1 MLTDIQLIEEI
12 NMKNFLLIGGSYG
25 IGLAIAKEIE
35 SGNNVFVASRTNENL
50 DDLNVT
56 YIPFDALTDSLDTSL
71 LPAVIDGLVYC
82 PGSINLRPF
91 RGLKPEAFENDL
103 QINFISLVKVIQS
116 VLPNL
121 TASKQSSIVLFSSVA
136 VSMGMPFHTSVAA
149 SKGAIEGFAKALAAE
164 YAPKIRVNVIAPS
177 LTDTPLADKFLN
189 NETKQEKSAE
199 RHPLKRFGKP
209 DDIAHVA
216 SFLLSDKGSWISGQ
230 TFNVDGG
237 MSTLLVN

>member
-1 MLTDIQLIEEI
+1 
-12 NMKNFLLIGGSYG
+12 MKNILLIGGSYG
-25 IGLAIAKEIE
+25 IGLAIAQELQND
-35 SGNNVFVASRTNENL
+35 NNIFVASRSNENL
-50 DDLNVT
+50 AGLNVT
-56 YIPFDALTDSLDTSL
+56 HIPFDASIDTLDTSK

-91 RGLKPEAFENDL
+91 RGLKPEAFEADL
-103 QINFISLVKVIQS
+103 QINFISLVKVIQV

-121 TASKQSSIVLFSSVA
+121 TTGEQSSIVLFSSVA
-136 VSMGMPFHTSVAA
+136 ASMGMPFHTSVAA
-149 SKGAIEGFAKALAAE
+149 AKGAIEGFAKALAAE

-209 DDIAHVA
+209 EDSAQMA
-216 SFLLSDKGSWISGQ
+216 SFLLSDKSSWISGQ
-230 TFNVDGG
+230 IFHVDGG
-237 MSTLLVN
+237 MSTLLVNG

>member
-1 MLTDIQLIEEI
+1 
-12 NMKNFLLIGGSYG
+12 MKNILLIGGSYG
-25 IGLAIAKEIE
+25 IGLAIAKELQYE
-35 SGNNVFVASRTNENL
+35 NNVYIASRSNENL
-50 DDLNVT
+50 ADVKAT
-56 YIPFDALTDSLDTSL
+56 YIPFDASTDVLDTSK
-71 LPAVIDGLVYC
+71 LPAFIDGLVYC

-91 RGLKPEAFENDL
+91 KGIKPEAFETDL

-121 TASKQSSIVLFSSVA
+121 LAVEQASIVTFSSVA
-136 VSMGMPFHTSVAA
+136 ASMGMPFHTSVSA
-149 SKGAIEGFAKALAAE
+149 SKGAIEGFSKALAAE

-209 DDIAHVA
+209 EDSAQMA
-216 SFLLSDKGSWISGQ
+216 TFLLSDKSSWISGQ
-230 TFNVDGG
+230 IFHVDGG
-237 MSTLLVN
+237 MSTLLVNG

>member
-1 MLTDIQLIEEI
+1 
-12 NMKNFLLIGGSYG
+12 MKNILLIGGSYG
-25 IGLAIAKEIE
+25 IGLAIAKELQYE
-35 SGNNVFVASRTNENL
+35 NKVFVASRTNENIA
-50 DDLNVT
+50 DLHVT
-56 YIPFDALTDSLDTSL
+56 HLPFDATTDTLDTNL
-71 LPAVIDGLVYC
+71 LPEVIDGLVYC

-91 RGLKPEAFENDL
+91 KGLKPESFESDL

-121 TASKQSSIVLFSSVA
+121 VASEQSSIVVFSSVA
-136 VSMGMPFHTSVAA
+136 ASMGMPFHTSVAA
-149 SKGAIEGFAKALAAE
+149 AKGAIEGFAKALAAE

-209 DDIAHVA
+209 EDIASMA
-216 SFLLSDKGSWISGQ
+216 SFLLSEKSSWISGQ
-230 TFNVDGG
+230 IFHVDGG
-237 MSTLLVN
+237 MSTLLVNQ